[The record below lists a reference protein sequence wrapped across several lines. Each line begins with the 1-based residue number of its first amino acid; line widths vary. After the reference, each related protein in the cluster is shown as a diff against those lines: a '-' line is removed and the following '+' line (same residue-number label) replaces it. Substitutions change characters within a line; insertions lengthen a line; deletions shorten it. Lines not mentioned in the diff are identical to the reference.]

1 MPSPKTTMR
10 GIVHEIGPIEYI
22 GTNNDYPRQRILLYC
37 PANRD
42 QMTQKPLGKDE
53 FFMLD
58 ILGNKVDGLNI
69 HDDFKDKVVEVEV
82 RFSGNLYQ
90 KSTDNSRG
98 YAINCSLINMK
109 IITEATEDFKQA
121 AVDLAIGY

>member
-22 GTNNDYPRQRILLYC
+22 GANNDYPRQRILLYC

-58 ILGNKVDGLNI
+58 ILGTKVDGLNI
-69 HDDFKDKVVEVEV
+69 HDDYKDKVVEVEV

-90 KSTDNSRG
+90 KKDDKSRG
-98 YAINCSLINMK
+98 YAINCSLVNMK
-109 IITEATEDFKQA
+109 IITEASADFKQA
-121 AVDLAIGY
+121 TVDLAMGY